1 MWHWTHCC
9 PLVVVQLE
17 NLSEILISSGSRW
30 MWDTV
35 AVIRTIIISV
45 WSDLVIKNKIT
56 QTIRECFINH
66 LDPTEQLSRC
76 GCVVVFDT
84 SVLTI
89 SHFFQCPVETSPSIQ
104 LVQPVKVGGIIIFNK
119 YSSWN
124 VEGDSSWRA
133 HSRGGCWLS
142 WCWWW
147 GESGPSVQLVWR
159 KQEAQLQPSGWTE
172 ARQGRR
178 RRSAQL
184 QAETFL
190 RGSQTFLQTQQPQVG
205 SI

>member
-17 NLSEILISSGSRW
+17 NLSEILISSGSGW

-104 LVQPVKVGGIIIFNK
+104 LVQPVQVGKGLIFTK
-119 YSSWN
+119 YLTREVAGDPSWPADTCR
-124 VEGDSSWRA
+124 GCGL
-133 HSRGGCWLS
+133 SRGWERGQ
-142 WCWWW
+142 W
-147 GESGPSVQLVWR
+147 GQTVQPVRR
-159 KQEAQLQPSGWTE
+159 KQEAELQPPGGTQ
-172 ARQGRR
+172 ARQGRG
-178 RRSAQL
+178 RRSTQL

-190 RGSQTFLQTQQPQVG
+190 RSAQTLLQT
-205 SI
+205 